1 MHSVLTGEI
10 LVFNGCDTTVKN
22 SRFKDMTGWDIA
34 ISRGNIETFDVLCH
48 LAQLNRRSS
57 RMYPNLNS
65 EFQLQKLRRN
75 ECLKNR
81 EALEYGNRPVE
92 IAASQLNT
100 R

>member
-1 MHSVLTGEI
+1 M
-10 LVFNGCDTTVKN
+10 
-22 SRFKDMTGWDIA
+22 
-34 ISRGNIETFDVLCH
+34 FDVLCH
-48 LAQLNRRSS
+48 LAKLNSRGSS
-57 RMYPNLNS
+57 GQMYPNLNS